1 MLSITKARKSLPL
14 VVVIFLVLIVVMLV
28 GFACACLTDHPMQA
42 IEKALSATLVGAAPI
57 AAWPVLA
64 VGLVGAVLTARL
76 SGAARNRASP
86 AVLQRFLF

>member
-1 MLSITKARKSLPL
+1 MLSITRARERLPL

-42 IEKALSATLVGAAPI
+42 IEKALSAILVAAAPM

-64 VGLVGAVLTARL
+64 VGLVGAALTARL

>member
-1 MLSITKARKSLPL
+1 MLSITLVRKRLPL
-14 VVVIFLVLIVVMLV
+14 VVFIFLVLIVVMLV

-42 IEKALSATLVGAAPI
+42 IEKALSAILVVASFL

-64 VGLVGAVLTARL
+64 VGLFGAALTARL

>member
-1 MLSITKARKSLPL
+1 MLSITKARTRLPL
-14 VVVIFLVLIVVMLV
+14 VVVVFLVLIVVMLV

-42 IEKALSATLVGAAPI
+42 IEKALSAILVVATFP
-57 AAWPVLA
+57 AAWPVLT
-64 VGLVGAVLTARL
+64 VGLFGAALTARF